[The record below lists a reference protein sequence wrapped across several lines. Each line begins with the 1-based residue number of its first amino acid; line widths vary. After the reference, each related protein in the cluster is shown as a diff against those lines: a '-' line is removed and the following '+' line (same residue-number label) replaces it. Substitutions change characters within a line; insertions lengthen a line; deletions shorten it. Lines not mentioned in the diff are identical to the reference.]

1 MCEYLLQILMFF
13 AYFPAR
19 THPLR
24 FARNDEHFYV
34 SVSTKG
40 GNLIHFRESSFFI
53 VIMFSPM
60 STLDSALEARMALQA
75 IRRDL
80 HAHPELA
87 FFETRTADVVA
98 CELAALGI
106 EAHRGLAKTG
116 VVGALRAGRS
126 ARAIGL
132 RADMDALPMN
142 EANSFAHRS
151 VFEGRMHACGHD
163 GHTTML
169 LGAARLLAA
178 SRDFDGTVYL
188 IFQPAEESSGGAQA
202 MIEDG
207 LFERFPMEAIYGM
220 HNWPGL
226 PVGDFAVHTGPVM
239 AGTDRFDICIRGVGG
254 HAAMPHLTVDPLHAG
269 AALVQAVQSVVSRSL
284 DPFDTA
290 VVAITCFHAGEAY
303 NVLPGQAELSGT
315 LRSFSEGVR
324 QKALTR
330 LKELCTGLSAA
341 FGVEINF
348 SAHGNSYPPTINAAA
363 QATRCR
369 QAAAAV
375 VGHER
380 VRTDERPS
388 MCAEDFAFYLR
399 HKPGA
404 YVWIGSD
411 PPGSGRG
418 GCAGLHNPA
427 YDFNDD
433 ILPIGAAY
441 WAELVRHVLGGA
453 GRSE

>member
-1 MCEYLLQILMFF
+1 
-13 AYFPAR
+13 
-19 THPLR
+19 
-24 FARNDEHFYV
+24 
-34 SVSTKG
+34 
-40 GNLIHFRESSFFI
+40 
-53 VIMFSPM
+53 M
-60 STLDSALEARMALQA
+60 SALDSALEIRMALQT

-87 FFETRTADVVA
+87 FFETRTADIVA
-98 CELAALGI
+98 RELVASGI
-106 EAHRGLAKTG
+106 ETHRGIAGTG
-116 VVGALRAGRS
+116 VIGVLRAGRGS
-126 ARAIGL
+126 RAIGL
-132 RADMDALPMN
+132 RADMDALPMS
-142 EANSFAHRS
+142 EANAFAHRS

-163 GHTTML
+163 GHTAML
-169 LGAARLLAA
+169 LGAAKLLAA
-178 SRDFDGTVYL
+178 SRDFDGTVVL
-188 IFQPAEESSGGAQA
+188 IFQPAEESSGGAQR

-207 LFERFPMEAIYGM
+207 LFDRFPMEAIYGM

-226 PVGDFAVHTGPVM
+226 PVGKFAVHDGAVM

-269 AALVQAVQSVVSRSL
+269 AALVQAVQSIVSRSL

-290 VVAITCFHAGEAY
+290 VVAITCFHAGDVY
-303 NVLPGQAELSGT
+303 NVLPDRAELSGT
-315 LRSFSEGVR
+315 LRTFSEDVR

-330 LKELCTGLSAA
+330 LKELCAGLSAA
-341 FGVEINF
+341 FGVEIDF
-348 SAHGNSYPPTINAAA
+348 SAHGTSYPPTINVAA
-363 QATRCR
+363 QAAHCR
-369 QAAAAV
+369 QAAAAI
-375 VGHER
+375 VGYEH

-388 MCAEDFAFYLR
+388 MCAEDFAFYLH

-411 PPGSGRG
+411 PSGSGRG

-433 ILPIGAAY
+433 ILPTGAAY
-441 WAELVRHVLGGA
+441 WVELVRQVLGGA

>member
-1 MCEYLLQILMFF
+1 MNI
-13 AYFPAR
+13 
-19 THPLR
+19 
-24 FARNDEHFYV
+24 
-34 SVSTKG
+34 
-40 GNLIHFRESSFFI
+40 
-53 VIMFSPM
+53 
-60 STLDSALEARMALQA
+60 LDSAFEARVALQS

-87 FFETRTADVVA
+87 FFETRTSDVVVR
-98 CELAALGI
+98 ELAALGI
-106 EAHRGLAKTG
+106 ETHRGLAKTG
-116 VVGALRAGRS
+116 VVGVLRAGRGT
-126 ARAIGL
+126 RAIGL
-132 RADMDALPMN
+132 RADMDALPLN

-188 IFQPAEESSGGAQA
+188 IFQPAEESSGGAQV
-202 MIEDG
+202 MVKDG

-226 PVGDFAVHTGPVM
+226 PAGDFAVHAGQVM
-239 AGTDRFDICIRGVGG
+239 GGTDRFDIRIRGVGG
-254 HAAMPHLTVDPLHAG
+254 HAAMPHLTIDPLHAG

-290 VVAITCFHAGEAY
+290 VVAVTCFHAGDVY
-303 NVLPGQAELSGT
+303 NVLPSQAELSGT
-315 LRSFSEGVR
+315 LRSFSEDVR

-330 LKELCTGLSAA
+330 LRELCAGLSGA
-341 FGVEINF
+341 FGVEIDF
-348 SAHGNSYPPTINAAA
+348 SARGDSYPPTVNTAAEA
-363 QATRCR
+363 AYCR

-375 VGHER
+375 VGQEH
-380 VRTDERPS
+380 VRTGERPS
-388 MCAEDFAFYLR
+388 MGAEDFAFYLQ

-404 YVWIGSD
+404 YIWIGND
-411 PPGSGRG
+411 PPGCGHG

-441 WAELVRHVLGGA
+441 WVELVRHVLGRA
-453 GRSE
+453 ERSE